1 MTKIFSLSLT
11 TKKNKKEIKVMV
23 DCSLC
28 GAPLD
33 DFGHNPWPLA
43 LNEKERCCDKC
54 NIEKVVP
61 ARIEMLY
68 NNG

>member
-1 MTKIFSLSLT
+1 
-11 TKKNKKEIKVMV
+11 MV

-61 ARIEMLY
+61 ARLEMLY